1 MRLPPE
7 ERLRPL
13 QKVALRV
20 VKAMTG
26 RASGP
31 VLVASNNNAVLE
43 DWRTAPISDRLRA
56 TLTYLEALTLRPTE
70 VKADTMRT
78 LQAAGVSAQAIRE
91 ATYVCFLFNV
101 LDRLADALDFALP
114 TEEEAQKIGSITFRL
129 GYGIAK
135 LPG

>member
-1 MRLPPE
+1 MQGLDRQTVE
-7 ERLRPL
+7 
-13 QKVALRV
+13 
-20 VKAMTG
+20 
-26 RASGP
+26 
-31 VLVASNNNAVLE
+31 AVLA
-43 DWRTAPISDRLRA
+43 DWRTAPVSDRLRA
-56 TLTYLEALTLRPTE
+56 TLAYLETLTLRPTE
-70 VKADTMRT
+70 VNAGTMRD
-78 LQAAGVSAQAIRE
+78 LRAAGVSERAIRE

>member
-1 MRLPPE
+1 MKGLD
-7 ERLRPL
+7 
-13 QKVALRV
+13 
-20 VKAMTG
+20 KAT
-26 RASGP
+26 
-31 VLVASNNNAVLE
+31 VDAVLA
-43 DWRTAPISDRLRA
+43 DWRTAPIPERLRA

-70 VKADTMRT
+70 VNAGTMRG
-78 LQAAGVSAQAIRE
+78 LEAAGVSRQAIRE

-114 TEEEAQKIGSITFRL
+114 TEEEAQKIGSITFRV

>member
-1 MRLPPE
+1 
-7 ERLRPL
+7 
-13 QKVALRV
+13 
-20 VKAMTG
+20 VKGLDKAT
-26 RASGP
+26 
-31 VLVASNNNAVLE
+31 VEAVLA
-43 DWRTAPISDRLRA
+43 DWRTAPIPERLRA

-70 VKADTMRT
+70 VTADTMRA
-78 LQAAGVSAQAIRE
+78 LLAAGVSTRAIRE
-91 ATYVCFLFNV
+91 ATYVCFLFNA